1 MPFIIL
7 RLLKKITRC
16 GILPPSNMPY
26 RRSLHPC
33 TQFSNISYSNNR
45 KSFIARLF
53 GRTSRRLPGRRTR
66 GEPIIKK
73 ICVPTAFQRRVDE
86 ERCQTLRTCM
96 HNASNQTPCH
106 VRCHS
111 GLGILGTLGVHTSP
125 PHMNEVCG
133 RRGLVECYI
142 LLGLIYDAV
151 ESPMI
156 RSQIMH
162 NAILKVNI

>member
-1 MPFIIL
+1 ML
-7 RLLKKITRC
+7 NH
-16 GILPPSNMPY
+16 LPHAIYLYYVVGKNHEVRDSPTLQHAI

-33 TQFSNISYSNNR
+33 TQSSNISYSNNR
-45 KSFIARLF
+45 KSFIASLF
-53 GRTSRRLPGRRTR
+53 GGTSRRFPGRRTR

-73 ICVPTAFQRRVDE
+73 ICVPIAFQRRVDE

-111 GLGILGTLGVHTSP
+111 GLGNLGALGVHTSP

-133 RRGLVECYI
+133 RRGLAECYI
-142 LLGLIYDAV
+142 VL
-151 ESPMI
+151 
-156 RSQIMH
+156 
-162 NAILKVNI
+162 